1 MHHTRGKPYHPMTQG
16 KIERWHL
23 SLKSR
28 ILLENYYLPGD
39 LELAVA
45 AFVEHYNHCRCHESL
60 DNLTPADVYF
70 GRAQT
75 ILNTRREIKRKTI
88 EQRRKLH
95 FASAA

>member
-1 MHHTRGKPYHPMTQG
+1 MTQG

-28 ILLENYYLPGD
+28 ILLDNYYLPGD
-39 LELAVA
+39 LERAVA
-45 AFVEHYNHCRCHESL
+45 AFIEHYNHQRYHESL

-70 GRAQT
+70 GRGEA
-75 ILNTRREIKRKTI
+75 ILKTRRQIKRKTI

-95 FASAA
+95 FATAA